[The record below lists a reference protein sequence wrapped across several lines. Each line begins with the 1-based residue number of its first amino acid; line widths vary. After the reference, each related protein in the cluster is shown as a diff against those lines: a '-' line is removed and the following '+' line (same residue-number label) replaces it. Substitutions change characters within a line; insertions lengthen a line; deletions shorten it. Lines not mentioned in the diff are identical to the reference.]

1 VVVLAATVNLTV
13 PLPVP
18 DCPAVMLIQDALVVA
33 VHAQLAA
40 DEVTAIDP
48 DPPRGGALARRR
60 NRERRPGGG
69 AAARAIA

>member
-1 VVVLAATVNLTV
+1 MVVLAATVNLTV

-48 DPPRGGALARRR
+48 DPPAAARLWLAGEIE
-60 NRERRPGGG
+60 NAQAGGG
-69 AAARAIA
+69 AAA